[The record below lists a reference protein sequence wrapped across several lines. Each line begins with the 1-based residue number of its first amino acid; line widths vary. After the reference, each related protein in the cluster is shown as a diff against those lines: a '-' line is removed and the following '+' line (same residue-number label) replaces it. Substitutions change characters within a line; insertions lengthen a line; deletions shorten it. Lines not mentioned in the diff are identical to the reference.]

1 MRDEEIREELEDLR
15 REIAKLQREIASLKG
30 SMDWAEDQFEDHEE
44 RIKVIEKILDVVYD
58 EEGKQY
64 KSKYL
69 NKLYGM
75 IKGLERKM
83 KSRS

>member
-15 REIAKLQREIASLKG
+15 REIAKLRRDVASLKG
-30 SMDWAEDQFEDHEE
+30 DMEWAEDQFEDHEA

-58 EEGKQY
+58 EEGRQY

-75 IKGLERKM
+75 IKGLERKI
-83 KSRS
+83 KQE